1 MARLKLINFTQAA
14 SKVRGIFEA
23 ESKKSGLVPAIF
35 QMMANSPVVLEAY
48 IRLRDS
54 VAKSSLSPKMREQ
67 IALTVAEINRCPYC
81 ISAHSSSAQAKGLSS
96 QDIILARKGEATD
109 PKSKA
114 ILKFCKSLVD
124 KKGILPDSDIEAAR
138 AGGVT
143 DQEIL
148 EIVMVVILNLF
159 SNYANNVAE
168 TPIDCPSSP
177 SSPPTTISTTTTS
190 RTQLPPLP
198 VKPTSR
204 P

>member
-54 VAKSSLSPKMREQ
+54 VAKSSLSPKLREQ
-67 IALTVAEINRCPYC
+67 IALTVAELNRCPYC
-81 ISAHSSSAQAKGLSS
+81 ISAHSSSAQTKGLSS
-96 QDIILARKGEATD
+96 QDILLARRGDASD
-109 PKSKA
+109 PRSKA
-114 ILKFCKSLVD
+114 ILKFCKAIVD
-124 KKGILPDSDIEAAR
+124 KKGIIPDSDIEAVR
-138 AGGVT
+138 AGGVS

-148 EIVMVVILNLF
+148 EIIMVVILNLF

-168 TPIDCPSSP
+168 TPYDCPVTP
-177 SSPPTTISTTTTS
+177 AAPAA
-190 RTQLPPLP
+190 QNANAPLNP
-198 VKPTSR
+198 
-204 P
+204 